1 MKGKFPHCSFIHF
14 VQRKMLMIMV
24 EIKKKHC
31 LAATRACKRI
41 IAKRG
46 KGKIS
51 PAIKGKKNSSFFLC
65 DCQTYLFV
73 RFAMPCIKSIV
84 SDLFEMFFQ
93 DVLDQASNEF
103 HSRNGLDDEFIIF
116 MPVVM
121 KSNIFAIIGINA

>member
-1 MKGKFPHCSFIHF
+1 
-14 VQRKMLMIMV
+14 MLMIM
-24 EIKKKHC
+24 IKLKEKHC
-31 LAATRACKRI
+31 FTTAGTFERI
-41 IAKRG
+41 ITKRS

-51 PAIKGKKNSSFFLC
+51 PTIKGKKNSSFFPS

-84 SDLFEMFFQ
+84 SDLFEMFFR